1 MQDISNRR
9 NCGRRE
15 GVYENSL
22 FPAPF
27 FCKSKTALRNK
38 IYSVKQNKK
47 KKITLK
53 KSFNPPQ
60 PLFPHL

>member
-47 KKITLK
+47 KKNYIK
-53 KSFNPPQ
+53 KVI
-60 PLFPHL
+60 